1 MSLVVVLGQFLR
13 EEAMR
18 GGKQLNL
25 PPLASGELLLK
36 AASSSIWTASE
47 GAEISAGLVSMPASE
62 AAMEQVLSIHE
73 YERRRMG
80 QELHDSAGQLLVS
93 LQLSVARLKLMEH
106 NGGRDG
112 LIEEIQDVVRQIDRE
127 IRALAFLHYPAEL
140 CGRGLREAVQ
150 SLVNGFGKRT
160 GIHTSFKCVGE
171 RSVVDD
177 LISTTVLRVTQE
189 ALVNIH
195 RHSHASSVRVVLSTA
210 DGRLHLTVSDDGV
223 GMSSAVNFSKEQG
236 IGLQGMRHRVEMHGG
251 RFNVK
256 SLKQGTRVSAV
267 VPLIAA

>member
-1 MSLVVVLGQFLR
+1 MQF
-13 EEAMR
+13 

-25 PPLASGELLLK
+25 PPLASGELLLN
-36 AASSSIWTASE
+36 APSSSIWKVAAEASE
-47 GAEISAGLVSMPASE
+47 IATADSQPASK
-62 AAMEQVLSIHE
+62 AAIEQVLSIHE

-93 LQLSVARLKLMEH
+93 LQLSVARLKLMQQ
-106 NGGRDG
+106 GGGHDG

-140 CGRGLREAVQ
+140 CGRGLCEAVR

-160 GIHTSFKCVGE
+160 GIRTSFKCLGE
-171 RSVVDD
+171 RSVIADP
-177 LISTTVLRVTQE
+177 ISTTVLRVTQE

-195 RHSHASSVRVVLSTA
+195 RHSHASSAKVVLAT
-210 DGRLHLTVSDDGV
+210 DVDRLHLTVSDDGI
-223 GMSSAVNFSKEQG
+223 GIASAVNFSKEEG

-251 RFNVK
+251 RFNVR
-256 SLKQGTRVSAV
+256 SLKQGTKVSAIM
-267 VPLIAA
+267 PLIAA